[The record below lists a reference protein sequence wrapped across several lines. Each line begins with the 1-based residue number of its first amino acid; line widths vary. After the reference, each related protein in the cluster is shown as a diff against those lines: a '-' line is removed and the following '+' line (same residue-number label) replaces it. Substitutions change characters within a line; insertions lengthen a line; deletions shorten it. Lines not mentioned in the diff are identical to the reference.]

1 MAACKHLHTADVHFA
16 SIMELPVASS
26 TTVCSTFMGISSD
39 TTAIIL
45 GNGLVKEVSFHIV
58 RATVGVHIEA
68 VVRPLKL
75 SRFGDVAED

>member
-1 MAACKHLHTADVHFA
+1 
-16 SIMELPVASS
+16 
-26 TTVCSTFMGISSD
+26 MGISSD
-39 TTAIIL
+39 TSAIIP

-68 VVRPLKL
+68 VVMPLKL